1 MKTASILLCAAAI
14 VFASASCDK
23 HSFEGKGGTRVLHEG
38 MHEDGHG
45 DKHAKEAEHGAKAE
59 EHGTKKADH

>member
-23 HSFEGKGGTRVLHEG
+23 HSFEETKVLHEG
-38 MHEDGHG
+38 MHKDGHG
-45 DKHAKEAEHGAKAE
+45 DKHAKAADHGAKPE
-59 EHGTKKADH
+59 EHGTKKAEH